1 MRIVVLADTH
11 IRAGGKRRLPDAVYR
26 SLEGADLVLHA
37 GDLLVPEVLE
47 DLRRFAPVHAVL
59 GNNDVAE
66 LASVLPE
73 RVELD
78 VEGVRIAMVHESG
91 ARAGREGRMRRWFP
105 DADLVVFGHSH
116 IPMALDGVDGQ
127 RLLNPG

>member
-1 MRIVVLADTH
+1 MRSRASTGCTQGRLTAVSRVIVVADTH

-66 LASVLPE
+66 LAPVLPE

-91 ARAGREGRMRRWFP
+91 ARA
-105 DADLVVFGHSH
+105 
-116 IPMALDGVDGQ
+116 
-127 RLLNPG
+127 